1 MSKDNIF
8 IKALGKCPLFK
19 DMTEQSITETLTYVS
34 YRIIRLT
41 KQEFYCINGD
51 ACSNV
56 DIVTKGELVARMMGA
71 SGKQVEVI
79 RIRPGDIIAPCF
91 IFATEK
97 LLPVEIEALA
107 DTQIFR
113 MRPQTLTALV
123 DADATIRHNLIRAMS
138 DIGTYLAEKIA
149 FLSLLTVKEKVICYL
164 RSEAVAQ
171 RSRNI
176 TLTKSRQHIAD
187 SFGIQKF
194 SLLRSLSELEKQG
207 IIAVDGK
214 NITIVDMK
222 RLK

>member
-1 MSKDNIF
+1 MNKDNIF
-8 IKALGKCPLFK
+8 INVLEKCPLFK
-19 DMTEQSITETLTYVS
+19 GMTEQSITAMLTCVS
-34 YRIIRLT
+34 YKIIRIA

-51 ACSNV
+51 SCNNV
-56 DIVTKGELVARMMGA
+56 DIVTSGELVARMMSA
-71 SGKQVEVI
+71 SGKQVELI
-79 RIRPGDIIAPCF
+79 RICPGDIIAPCF

-97 LLPVEIEALA
+97 LLPVEIEATT

-113 MRPQTLTALV
+113 MRPQALTALV
-123 DADATIRHNLIRAMS
+123 DSDITIRHNLIRTMS
-138 DIGTYLAEKIA
+138 DIGTYLAAKIA

-164 RSEAVAQ
+164 RSEATAQ
-171 RSRNI
+171 RSINI

-194 SLLRSLSELEKQG
+194 SLLRSLADLERRG
-207 IIAVDGK
+207 IITVDGK